1 MKKISSRLT
10 AIAAA
15 LLLMTGLPAI
25 AQDAPPDFSTE
36 RIGADKPQKPRSP
49 SLQRV
54 LIPAGLLY
62 ASFDTDGD
70 YAASPTEL
78 AAGILRS
85 FSAADKNANGIVS
98 LVELAAWREA
108 VLGSRDLLPGNT
120 QFDKN
125 FDSQIS
131 PSEFETV
138 LTDLFEGFDTNEN
151 GQLEFSEMTKNLR
164 QTRPANNRVRERLIG
179 SRQQGQR
186 RPRGY

>member
-85 FSAADKNANGIVS
+85 LNLKLSSPICLKGLTQMKTAS
-98 LVELAAWREA
+98 LSLA
-108 VLGSRDLLPGNT
+108 
-120 QFDKN
+120 K
-125 FDSQIS
+125 
-131 PSEFETV
+131 
-138 LTDLFEGFDTNEN
+138 
-151 GQLEFSEMTKNLR
+151 
-164 QTRPANNRVRERLIG
+164 
-179 SRQQGQR
+179 
-186 RPRGY
+186 